1 MDYTDL
7 AVSYARRYG
16 LNPEIFVRQMMQ
28 ESGMNPDAVSPKGAL
43 GIAQIMPATARNPGY
58 GVRPIEDPTDPEE
71 GLRFGAEYMRA
82 LLDEFGGDYK
92 LALSAYNAGAGA
104 VKKYGGVPPFQET
117 QNYVSKILG
126 GAMQPDVPGGL
137 SMGVPSSSMPSED
150 LMMGVPQDT
159 SREDLLE
166 SLMGRFR
173 NEDSPEHAEM
183 LKRLMSMNAQG
194 PMSGAQSSSEGI
206 FSLPE
211 ARTVQTATERLAG
224 LQ

>member
-82 LLDEFGGDYK
+82 MLDEFGGDYK
-92 LALSAYNAGAGA
+92 LALAAYNAGAGA
-104 VKKYGGVPPFQET
+104 VKEAGGVPPFQET

-137 SMGVPSSSMPSED
+137 SMGVPASSMPSED

>member
-16 LNPEIFVRQMMQ
+16 LNPEIFVSQMMQ

-82 LLDEFGGDYK
+82 MLDEFGGDYK

-194 PMSGAQSSSEGI
+194 PMSGAGSSSEGI

>member
-1 MDYTDL
+1 MNYGEL
-7 AVSYARRYG
+7 AASYAREYG
-16 LNPEIFVRQMMQ
+16 LDPEIFVRQMMQ
-28 ESGMNPDAVSPKGAL
+28 ESGLNPDAVSPAGAV
-43 GIAQIMPATARNPGY
+43 GIAQIMPATARDPGY

-82 LLDEFGGDYK
+82 MLDEFGGDYR

-137 SMGVPSSSMPSED
+137 SMGIPASSLPGED
-150 LMMGVPQDT
+150 LMMGTTRDEDT
-159 SREDLLE
+159 ETLLR
-166 SLMGRFR
+166 SVLGRF
-173 NEDSPEHAEM
+173 SPENQEEQASA
-183 LKRLMSMNAQG
+183 LARLTALNAQG
-194 PMSGAQSSSEGI
+194 PGAGVQPSQGGI
-206 FSLPE
+206 FALPE
-211 ARTVQTATERLAG
+211 ARTVPTVAERMAS

>member
-82 LLDEFGGDYK
+82 MLDEFGGDYK

-194 PMSGAQSSSEGI
+194 PMSGAGSSSEGI

>member
-71 GLRFGAEYMRA
+71 GLRFGAEFMRA
-82 LLDEFGGDYK
+82 MLDEFGGDYK

>member
-71 GLRFGAEYMRA
+71 GLRFGAEFMRA
-82 LLDEFGGDYK
+82 MLDEFGGDYK

-194 PMSGAQSSSEGI
+194 PMSGAGSSSEGI

>member
-1 MDYTDL
+1 
-7 AVSYARRYG
+7 VSYARRYG

-58 GVRPIEDPTDPEE
+58 GVRPIKDPTDPEE

-82 LLDEFGGDYK
+82 MLDEFGGDYK
-92 LALSAYNAGAGA
+92 LALAAYNAGAGA
-104 VKKYGGVPPFQET
+104 VKKAGGVPPFQET
-117 QNYVSKILG
+117 QNYVNSILG

-137 SMGVPSSSMPSED
+137 SMGVPASSMPSED
-150 LMMGVPQDT
+150 LMMGVPQYT

>member
-82 LLDEFGGDYK
+82 MLDEFGGDYK
-92 LALSAYNAGAGA
+92 LALAAYNAGAGA
-104 VKKYGGVPPFQET
+104 VKEAGGVPPFQET

-194 PMSGAQSSSEGI
+194 PMSGAGSSSEGI

-211 ARTVQTATERLAG
+211 ARTVQTATERLAA

>member
-71 GLRFGAEYMRA
+71 GLRFGAEFMRA
-82 LLDEFGGDYK
+82 MLDEFGGDYK

-173 NEDSPEHAEM
+173 NEDSPEHAEI